1 MLITKLERRFEDAAV
16 SLPVGFEKG
25 QVFTPRFLATWGA
38 VLLKEHLGETWSG
51 NLLDP
56 ACGDGELLD
65 AALEQLPNAKLF
77 GMDIDCEASQAAQ
90 TRLGTSAI
98 IKTEDM
104 LLSPALISVSR
115 ASR

>member
-51 NLLDP
+51 NLVLSRLRSGLSTHL
-56 ACGDGELLD
+56 CGLSLECQGAF
-65 AALEQLPNAKLF
+65 AA
-77 GMDIDCEASQAAQ
+77 
-90 TRLGTSAI
+90 
-98 IKTEDM
+98 
-104 LLSPALISVSR
+104 
-115 ASR
+115 